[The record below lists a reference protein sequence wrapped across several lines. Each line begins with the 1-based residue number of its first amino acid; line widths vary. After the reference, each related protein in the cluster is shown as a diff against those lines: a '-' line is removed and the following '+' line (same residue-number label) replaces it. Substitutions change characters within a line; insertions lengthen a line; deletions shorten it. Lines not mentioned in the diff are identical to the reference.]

1 MNTIN
6 RIKTQLIKGSLI
18 LSVILAG
25 ALQGTV
31 QAQSSMKQFARD
43 YQLGFEGSFGVK
55 SFTISSNIDKING
68 LNVIEEGATVGVVAG
83 SKIARLRIRQGYY
96 YSSSSVTQTVDEVR
110 SSIGLNLY
118 PIQFFTDKAKL
129 MPYVTMSV
137 ERNLFKMNG
146 FYGNDASTVR
156 NHSVS
161 EAPYL
166 GKISTLQATL
176 GAGLEYRIVTP
187 GHFVSF
193 FGEARYG
200 KNIRTNS
207 STALFSQTSLSG
219 QMAVNIGISYG
230 YSN

>member
-1 MNTIN
+1 MNTITQP
-6 RIKTQLIKGSLI
+6 KTHLLKGSLI
-18 LSVILAG
+18 FVMILAS
-25 ALQGTV
+25 ALYCTV
-31 QAQSSMKQFARD
+31 QAQTMKQLARD
-43 YQLGFEGSFGVK
+43 YQFGFEGSFGVK
-55 SFTISSNIDKING
+55 SFTISSNIDKINQ
-68 LNVIEEGATVGVVAG
+68 LNVIEEGATLGVVVG
-83 SKIARLRIRQGYY
+83 SKIARIRIRQGYY

-118 PIQFFTDKAKL
+118 PSKFFTDEARL
-129 MPYVTMSV
+129 MPYITMGV

-156 NHSVS
+156 NYSVS

-166 GKISTLQATL
+166 GKISIIQATL
-176 GAGLEYRIVTP
+176 GAGLEYRIATP

-207 STALFSQTSLSG
+207 STELFSQTSLSG